1 MVWAIFE
8 GLMGLVPGMVKNVYL
23 AISGRTS
30 MSSIVMF
37 GSGGVF
43 SEENGFE
50 KRLKW

>member
-8 GLMGLVPGMVKNVYL
+8 NSMGLAPGIVKNVYL
-23 AISGRTS
+23 AISARTS

-43 SEENGFE
+43 SEENGSE
-50 KRLKW
+50 KRLKL